1 MILQTYSFGDY
12 SASINSKENWF
23 CDAMVISV
31 HNNRETKSQ
40 ALYVIYVLLYP
51 KLNKIDQFDMCET
64 SFELN
69 SLPPVHKKQ
78 VKLLACFPIEPR
90 VR

>member
-12 SASINSKENWF
+12 SAIIKSTENWL

-31 HNNRETKSQ
+31 RNNKETKSQ
-40 ALYVIYVLLYP
+40 ALYVIYVVLYP
-51 KLNKIDQFDMCET
+51 KLNKIDQFDVRET

-69 SLPPVHKKQ
+69 SPLPVRKKQ
-78 VKLLACFPIEPR
+78 VKLLACFPI
-90 VR
+90 